1 VLAGVEIAP
10 VGIFQH
16 DNLLDIL
23 ADLSALAISGAIV
36 GVAAWTLLAP
46 NSHSSGAAVLFIA
59 INCSLWLGYLALT
72 HQMSDAEFQEIE
84 KERAARE
91 AREAEGYFE
100 EIHGGLPSVIAGR
113 EVDHWS
119 VPLKRLSGP
128 AIVFA
133 EYYVGRQR
141 HRHRPPTRKES
152 YWIAAIGFVLSTAWW
167 TTVGTA
173 VPWIHQVLRRRRR
186 KRL

>member
-10 VGIFQH
+10 VGIFQR

-23 ADLSALAISGAIV
+23 ADLSALAISGAIM

-46 NSHSSGAAVLFIA
+46 SSRLSGAAVLFIA

-72 HQMSDAEFQEIE
+72 HQISDAEFHEID

-100 EIHGGLPSVIAGR
+100 EIHSGLPSVIAGR
-113 EVDHWS
+113 EVNWS
-119 VPLKRLSGP
+119 VPLKLLSGP

-133 EYYVGRQR
+133 EYYVVPQR
-141 HRHRPPTRKES
+141 HRHWPPTRKES
-152 YWIAAIGFVLSTAWW
+152 YTIAAIGFVLSTAWW

-173 VPWIHQVLRRRRR
+173 VPWIHQVLQRRRR